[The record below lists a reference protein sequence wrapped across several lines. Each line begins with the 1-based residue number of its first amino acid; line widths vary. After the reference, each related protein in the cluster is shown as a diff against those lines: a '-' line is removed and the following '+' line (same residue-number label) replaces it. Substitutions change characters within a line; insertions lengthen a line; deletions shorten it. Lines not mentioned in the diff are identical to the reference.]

1 MDGILVSASTIA
13 GSDLFLGALGQKLFP
28 KLDQAA
34 REQMALKASR
44 WILVAMG
51 VGAFLLSLDPPQL
64 VGLFAQHGIY
74 GLVAASVG
82 PVVFGIFAPRAT
94 ANGAIAAAIVGPL
107 VHFGHQLAVGFTLN
121 PARTATEG
129 VIAAVVVQGAILFAA
144 TRARDVRAAGSLLG

>member
-1 MDGILVSASTIA
+1 
-13 GSDLFLGALGQKLFP
+13 KLAQ
-28 KLDQAA
+28 DE
-34 REQMALKASR
+34 REKMALKASR

-51 VGAFLLSLDPPQL
+51 VGAFLLALDPPQL

-82 PVVFGIFAPRAT
+82 PVVFGIFAPRANAT
-94 ANGAIAAAIVGPL
+94 GAIVAAVAGPL

-129 VIAAVVVQGAILFAA
+129 VLVAVVAQGA
-144 TRARDVRAAGSLLG
+144 V